1 MWDKGEARLG
11 ASTQSAGDQIIAGLH
26 VPLVT
31 VVAAQVCS
39 MGCCGVPRY
48 NVSTTVLYVN
58 YVIEV

>member
-11 ASTQSAGDQIIAGLH
+11 ASTQSAGDQIITGLH

-31 VVAAQVCS
+31 VVAL
-39 MGCCGVPRY
+39 PRCVRWGAVV

-58 YVIEV
+58 NVIEV